1 MRNYN
6 NNLGFTL
13 MEVLVAT
20 SIFAII
26 SLASLSIYTAILTS
40 GQKTTALTRIQ
51 SETQF
56 IMQVLAKKVRTS
68 RVDYNYYE
76 THPINNTTGNNDLVL
91 IDNVGDEF
99 IFSLDE
105 INSTIKVSV
114 NDGAEKIIPSANV
127 NIDDLKFYINPTNNP
142 YSLDAPPSS
151 QPYVTIVM
159 TVSSSKGRQ
168 SASLTVQQTVPQR
181 SALTL

>member
-1 MRNYN
+1 
-6 NNLGFTL
+6 
-13 MEVLVAT
+13 
-20 SIFAII
+20 
-26 SLASLSIYTAILTS
+26 
-40 GQKTTALTRIQ
+40 
-51 SETQF
+51 
-56 IMQVLAKKVRTS
+56 
-68 RVDYNYYE
+68 
-76 THPINNTTGNNDLVL
+76 
-91 IDNVGDEF
+91 EF

-127 NIDDLKFYINPTNNP
+127 NIDDLNFYINPTANP